1 MQNAIRSLCAV
12 IVCLASSNSLTIAEQ
27 MLPGQLERQ
36 SLSGG
41 LLYRCLFDALS
52 DAEDGDGWPDYWTR
66 KEGSDNGIPFPR
78 HLAIGIA
85 NNINPFGNQVLRMQI
100 EGGGAAV
107 FSPKIPIRPG
117 MSYTLSAFAETD
129 SLVFNEIYILAAF
142 YGTDSQGNDLAQPLY
157 TVESRRIRNTN
168 GWQQLKIGPIPA
180 NMPHV
185 KSIAV
190 GLYVMP
196 TNRQDFGSRVHFTN
210 VEIRESPTISL
221 EMANPHHIFH
231 TTREL
236 HVRCQFHGL
245 DPNQHTV
252 LFVLEDHTGRV
263 ISQREVGLMI
273 GNQPAARFI
282 VSPQDAQKVLHG
294 TATWQNLPVQS
305 FGFYRI
311 RVATPESYIRT
322 LRLPPDQ
329 SFEDPLENTESLT
342 FAIMRQG
349 SYHPGGDFGWTLD
362 GWTLQEIDRALPLLA
377 QSGLSQLKIP
387 VWLPTD
393 ITPRDRQFLL
403 RLCNGLSEQQVRLIG
418 LLQPVQKEILARIP
432 ADQSV
437 NAASVLGNNPRQ
449 WGDAL
454 QPTLQT
460 LSLLIK
466 DWQWTSDTDQSLI
479 DQFFDYTG
487 NLTLVGEQRFLGFQ
501 RAFDQNQFG
510 FGVGMTWN
518 WYQEVPSEFPI
529 PNLLLNFPIDA
540 SVTPEYAASALTDMS
555 ALPFRRSVSISPLP
569 ADDYSLD
576 TRITNFVQ
584 CLVLMKAAGIDHIF
598 LTTPR
603 DEHIG
608 VLRNNGT
615 PSELYL
621 PWRTTATLL
630 SSSRLLGSITLPNRS
645 ENYCFDLGGGRCLM
659 VVWNDLAAPGNPIR
673 ETLYLGNDL
682 EIIDVW
688 GRQTTPDQQG
698 SEQTIPVTQTPIF
711 VTGLNIDVARFRLSM
726 QTQVSTIPARPSQAR
741 TITYTYRND
750 SAVPVSIRVA
760 PQSPRADDW
769 TIIPATQTA
778 NLEPGGSG
786 TGSFGLTLSQRADTG
801 RRLFQYNVQVSGIN
815 APEFAVYDEL
825 TIGNPDVY
833 MEFVSRL
840 KADGNLE
847 VIQIFINNSDRVYTY
862 DFRLTIPG
870 RSLEKSRVTRQ
881 GFGREEFIYTIPRG
895 RALLASGA
903 TEMMLR
909 ADPVNDGSGV
919 LGEPMVYTIPLGP

>member
-1 MQNAIRSLCAV
+1 MQRVIRAICIPIICLS
-12 IVCLASSNSLTIAEQ
+12 VCGPASAAERL
-27 MLPGQLERQ
+27 LPGQLERQ
-36 SLSGG
+36 TLSGG

-66 KEGSDNGIPFPR
+66 KEGFDNGIPFPR

-107 FSPKIPIRPG
+107 FSPKIPIRTG
-117 MSYTLSAFAETD
+117 MSYTVSAFVETD
-129 SLVFNEIYILAAF
+129 SLIFNEIYILAAF
-142 YGTDSQGNDLAQPLY
+142 YGNDSQSVAQPVY

-180 NMPHV
+180 NIPDV
-185 KSIAV
+185 TSIAV

-196 TNRQDFGSRVHFTN
+196 TARQDFGSRVHFTN

-236 HVRCQFHGL
+236 DVRCQFHGL
-245 DPNQHTV
+245 DPNQHSV
-252 LFVLEDHTGRV
+252 LFVLEDQTGRV

-273 GNQPAARFI
+273 GNQPAARFV
-282 VSPQDAQKVLHG
+282 VSPLDAHNVLHG
-294 TATWQNLPVQS
+294 TATWHNLPVHN

-329 SFEDPLENTESLT
+329 SFEDPLDNTEYLT

-362 GWTLQEIDRALPLLA
+362 GWTMDEINRAMPLLA
-377 QSGLSQLKIP
+377 QSGLSQLKVP
-387 VWLPTD
+387 VWLPSD
-393 ITPRDRQFLL
+393 ISPRDREFLI
-403 RLCNGLSEQQVRLIG
+403 RLCNTLSEQQVRLIG
-418 LLQPVQKEILARIP
+418 LHQPVPKEIIDRIP
-432 ADQSV
+432 EQYF

-449 WGDAL
+449 WGDTL
-454 QPTLQT
+454 QPTLRT

-487 NLTLVGEQRFLGFQ
+487 NLTPIGEQQFMDFH

-510 FGVGMTWN
+510 FGIGMTWN
-518 WYQEVPSEFPI
+518 WYQDVPSEFPI
-529 PNLLLNFPIDA
+529 PNFFLNFPIDA
-540 SVTPEYAASALTDMS
+540 SVTPEYAAAALSEMS
-555 ALPFRRSVSISPLP
+555 AMPFRRSVSISPLP
-569 ADDYSLD
+569 SEDYSLD

-584 CLVLMKAAGIDHIF
+584 CLVLMKATGIDQIF
-598 LTTPR
+598 LSTPR
-603 DEHIG
+603 DEHVG

-615 PSELYL
+615 PSELFL

-630 SSSRLLGSITLPNRS
+630 SGGRLLGSITLPNRS
-645 ENYCFDLGGGRCLM
+645 TNYCFDLGGGRCLM
-659 VVWNDLAAPGNPIR
+659 VVWNDLATPGSPIR

-698 SEQTIPVTQTPIF
+698 NEQTIPVAQTPIF

-726 QTQVSTIPARPSQAR
+726 RTQVSTIPARPSQAR
-741 TITYTYRND
+741 MITYTYRNE
-750 SAVPVSIRVA
+750 SAVPVSIQIA

-769 TIIPATQTA
+769 TVVPATQTS

-786 TGSFGLTLSQRADTG
+786 AGSFGLTLSQRADTG
-801 RRLFQYNVQVSGIN
+801 RRLFQYNVRVSGIN

-862 DFRLTIPG
+862 DCRLTIPD
-870 RSLEKSRVTRQ
+870 RQVEKSRVPRI
-881 GFGREEFIYTIPRG
+881 GFGRHEHIYTIPRG

-919 LGEPMVYTIPLGP
+919 LGEPMVYTIPLVP